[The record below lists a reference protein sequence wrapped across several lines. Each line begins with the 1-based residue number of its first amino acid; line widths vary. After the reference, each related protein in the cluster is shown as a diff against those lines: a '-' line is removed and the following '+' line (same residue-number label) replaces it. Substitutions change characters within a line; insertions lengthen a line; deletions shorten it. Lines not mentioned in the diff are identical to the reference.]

1 MLGRPSSV
9 GADAQFE
16 RWDWAVGL
24 GGGTGRWD
32 WTVCC
37 GRVMGKTMGQ
47 AVGQAIS
54 RTRVVPLRFCPRL
67 GRDGGN

>member
-24 GGGTGRWD
+24 AGGT
-32 WTVCC
+32 